1 MIRKIVT
8 VAKLKK
14 SEKSCLFKSLVIII
28 FHIFSNNKLLTEC
41 NVS

>member
-14 SEKSCLFKSLVIII
+14 SEKSLFKSLVIIV

-41 NVS
+41 NVL

>member
-14 SEKSCLFKSLVIII
+14 NAKNLFKSLVIIV
-28 FHIFSNNKLLTEC
+28 FRIFSNNKLLTE
-41 NVS
+41 